1 MCYLAFQQV
10 EVYHIEIMELL
21 TKLMNNPSKTSTVQI
36 KRIKPSIIYR
46 LLLIGLGT
54 PMVIYGLVC
63 GVLGMFGYDQVR
75 WNDTVIHGL
84 LALPAGLLA
93 GLSVSVF
100 LTVVIG
106 TIACFGLWLYSLVR
120 PLTIETRD

>member
-1 MCYLAFQQV
+1 MCCLVFQQD
-10 EVYHIEIMELL
+10 EVYHIEIVELL
-21 TKLMNNPSKTSTVQI
+21 AKLMNNSSKTSTVQI

-93 GLSVSVF
+93 GLPVSVF

-106 TIACFGLWLYSLVR
+106 TIACFGL
-120 PLTIETRD
+120 

>member
-1 MCYLAFQQV
+1 MCCLAFQQDQS
-10 EVYHIEIMELL
+10 YHIEIVELL
-21 TKLMNNPSKTSTVQI
+21 AKFMNNTSNTSAVQL

-54 PMVIYGLVC
+54 PLVIYGLVC
-63 GVLGMFGYDQVR
+63 GILGMFGYDEVR

-100 LTVVIG
+100 LTVMIG

>member
-1 MCYLAFQQV
+1 MCCLAFQQDQS
-10 EVYHIEIMELL
+10 YHIEIVELL
-21 TKLMNNPSKTSTVQI
+21 AKFMNNTSNTSAVQL

-54 PMVIYGLVC
+54 PLVIYGLVC
-63 GVLGMFGYDQVR
+63 GILGMFGYDQVR

-100 LTVVIG
+100 LTVMIG

>member
-1 MCYLAFQQV
+1 
-10 EVYHIEIMELL
+10 
-21 TKLMNNPSKTSTVQI
+21 
-36 KRIKPSIIYR
+36 
-46 LLLIGLGT
+46 
-54 PMVIYGLVC
+54 MVIYGLVC
-63 GVLGMFGYDQVR
+63 GVLGMFGYDLVR
-75 WNDTVIHGL
+75 CNHTVIHGL